1 MVQEWGV
8 SKRSKVGDW
17 EVGGVSGGLVRVEW
31 VSEGGVGVVG
41 EWEASRVKWGWSGV
55 RDGGVYGLVVRKCG
69 E

>member
-8 SKRSKVGDW
+8 SKRSEVGEW

-41 EWEASRVKWGWSGV
+41 VEWSARWRSLWTSGT
-55 RDGGVYGLVVRKCG
+55 
-69 E
+69 